1 MKSFSPALAAAFLA
15 LAGPAAADCGPHLD
29 LMDEVLDRASRE
41 SIAASSGGQGVAG
54 AREARA
60 MTETEAPGEDE
71 TGMEAAEDPEPQQAP
86 GHAAPAEAGA
96 RVQQLRASVDE
107 ARAQDATAC
116 RETLVTALADL
127 LADQE
132 EQE

>member
-1 MKSFSPALAAAFLA
+1 
-15 LAGPAAADCGPHLD
+15 
-29 LMDEVLDRASRE
+29 
-41 SIAASSGGQGVAG
+41 
-54 AREARA
+54 
-60 MTETEAPGEDE
+60 
-71 TGMEAAEDPEPQQAP
+71 MEAAEDPEPQQAP

-127 LADQE
+127 LADQQ